1 MYYVYKVE
9 KGQNVYVGCTNNI
22 RRRKDQHNE
31 NARRGKS
38 KFGRFLSENAIT
50 LHKEDM
56 IVLFALD
63 DRDEALKVEKRT
75 AIDCEKSGMLL
86 LNDNYS
92 ENCTRKGKNLG
103 HTCKRYVIVDMC
115 EHTAIEISDLR
126 QYGYKIGVDYRDL
139 HYTIKGGFCQKRY
152 KVFTPER
159 WESEKDKDLYLSGEI
174 MKIKKEE
181 LSIEMVRRNE
191 KRYIVLTPS
200 NETIE
205 VTNLDKFAREHNI
218 NAGNLHASFNHPTRR
233 PNGYKVIKRI

>member
-1 MYYVYKVE
+1 MFYVYKVE
-9 KGQNVYVGCTNNI
+9 IGQYVYVGCTNNL
-22 RRRKDQHNE
+22 RRRKDQHNV
-31 NARRGKS
+31 NARLGKS
-38 KFGRFLSENAIT
+38 KFGRFLSENAII

-92 ENCTRKGKNLG
+92 KDCTRKGKNIG

-115 EHTAIEISDLR
+115 EHIATEISDLR
-126 QYGYKIGVDYRDL
+126 QYGIKIGIDYRSL
-139 HYTIKGGFCQKRY
+139 HSTINGGFCRNRY
-152 KVFTPER
+152 KVFTLER
-159 WESEKDKDLYLSGEI
+159 WESEKNKDLYLSGEI

-181 LSIEMVRRNE
+181 SLIEMIRKNE
-191 KRYIVLTPS
+191 KKYIVLTPS

-218 NAGNLHASFNHPTRR
+218 NAGNLHSSFNHPTRR
-233 PNGYKVIKRI
+233 ASGYKVIKRI